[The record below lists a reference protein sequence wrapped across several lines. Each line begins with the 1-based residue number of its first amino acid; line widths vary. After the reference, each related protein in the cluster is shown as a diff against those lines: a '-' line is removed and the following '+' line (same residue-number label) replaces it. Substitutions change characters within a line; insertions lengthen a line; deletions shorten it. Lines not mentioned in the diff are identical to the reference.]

1 MSACCMSRHAQTRA
15 NQRGVTNAMIDAL
28 LDHADFEASAGGR
41 CTVLRVSK
49 EWLKDKEL
57 RRTLGGS
64 ADRLAK
70 LALVWSEDAG
80 EVVTVL
86 RHQAG
91 AKGRRYRRG
100 R

>member
-1 MSACCMSRHAQTRA
+1 MSAYSMSRHAETRA
-15 NQRGVTNAMIDAL
+15 NQRGVTSAMIDAL
-28 LDHADFEASAGGR
+28 LDHADFEMSAGRG
-41 CTVLRVSK
+41 CSVLRVSK

-57 RRTLGGS
+57 RRKLGGS
-64 ADRLAK
+64 ADRLGK

-86 RHQAG
+86 RHHAG